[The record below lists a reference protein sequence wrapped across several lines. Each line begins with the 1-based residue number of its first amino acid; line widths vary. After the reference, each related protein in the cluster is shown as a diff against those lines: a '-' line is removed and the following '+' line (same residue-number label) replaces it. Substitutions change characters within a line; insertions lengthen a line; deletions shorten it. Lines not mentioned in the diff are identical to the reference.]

1 MDVPLVALAGASAL
15 VGFCSTLVLT
25 GGGRMARAQG
35 LASLLDDLMRRAR
48 ASPVVREWAR
58 REKLARRRVACL
70 EEMPQFLDILTL
82 GLMAGLSFDA
92 SLELYC
98 ESFDNS
104 LAIMFDEAMTSWR
117 MGLESRAEAL
127 ERLADDVGVQAMRSF
142 SSVVCEALEFGTPL
156 SSALERQAQ
165 GIRDE
170 QRAEVEESIE
180 KVPVKMLIPM
190 GTLIVP
196 AMLLAILGPMLGSAL
211 GIG

>member
-1 MDVPLVALAGASAL
+1 MDLELVALLSGGVSI
-15 VGFCSTLVLT
+15 GFAAAFVLT
-25 GGGRMARAQG
+25 APRSRKHVCRR
-35 LASLLDDLMRRAR
+35 STLDDLIGQVR
-48 ASPVVREWAR
+48 ASPMLREWAR
-58 REKLARRRVACL
+58 RGELERRRAACL
-70 EEMPQFLDILTL
+70 GEMPEFLDILTL
-82 GLMAGLSFDA
+82 GLTAGLSFDA

-104 LAIMFDEAMTSWR
+104 LARMFGEAMAAWR
-117 MGLESRAEAL
+117 MGLSSRSSVL
-127 ERLADDVGVQAMRSF
+127 QKLADDMGIQALRSF
-142 SSVVCEALEFGTPL
+142 SSVVSAALEFGTPL
-156 SSALERQAQ
+156 SAALERQAQ

-196 AMLLAILGPMLGSAL
+196 AMLLAILGPLLGSAV